1 MNQFA
6 AWVLAFLR
14 PVEFIHVLPEAM
26 TLLLLVVWFGSGILL
41 CYFGHSTFK
50 IGICGIV
57 AFVVAYFCLTH
68 TWEATKGTVLRVPI
82 AVFPAAI
89 TVALLFG
96 VLSLFRQAT
105 GLEQPSKAHM
115 RVMALLTSAVGSVI
129 LGLGVLCLWT
139 RQVAVVVPVVAIAFV
154 TGILVQFNK
163 ISISRPFRS
172 YDMLYKLPLPRK
184 LPDYETL
191 ADSADWGKP
200 PAKPFKAKGV

>member
-1 MNQFA
+1 
-6 AWVLAFLR
+6 
-14 PVEFIHVLPEAM
+14 
-26 TLLLLVVWFGSGILL
+26 
-41 CYFGHSTFK
+41 
-50 IGICGIV
+50 
-57 AFVVAYFCLTH
+57 
-68 TWEATKGTVLRVPI
+68 
-82 AVFPAAI
+82 
-89 TVALLFG
+89 
-96 VLSLFRQAT
+96 
-105 GLEQPSKAHM
+105 M